1 MSQIKIPKHPLSS
14 ISLMHYIKLVGRTL
28 LLVLA
33 AVIYIINRVNN
44 TGSLFGGAEH
54 NYAILF
60 VIWAIFVVEMIL
72 RFFPSRFEST
82 GCQKQFKNTF
92 KPTNIAKPELQP
104 NSVTILVAVVWLALN
119 AVFGI
124 LYYSHVID
132 AGILILISLTFS
144 VCDMICILFFC
155 PFQTWFMKNKCCTSC
170 RIYNWD
176 FAMMFTP
183 LVFIKNPFALSI
195 FLCAVALL
203 IRWEVAVYRHPER
216 FSEKTNACLS
226 CANCNEKLCYH
237 KRQLRHFL
245 VTNKD
250 KVQLKGNALMNSI
263 IKNETK
269 KKAY

>member
-1 MSQIKIPKHPLSS
+1 
-14 ISLMHYIKLVGRTL
+14 MHYIKLVGRSL
-28 LLVLA
+28 LLVIA
-33 AVIYIINRVNN
+33 AVLYIMNRVNN
-44 TGSLFGGAEH
+44 TGTLFSGAED
-54 NYAILF
+54 NSIILF

-72 RFFPSRFEST
+72 RFFPSHFEST
-82 GCQKQFKNTF
+82 GCQKQFKSTF
-92 KPTNIAKPELQP
+92 KPTSTATPEIQP
-104 NSVTILVAVVWLALN
+104 NSVTILVALVWIALN
-119 AVFGI
+119 AVFAV
-124 LYYSHVID
+124 LYYTNVID
-132 AGILILISLTFS
+132 AGILILISLTYS

-183 LVFIKNPFALSI
+183 LVFIRNPFAISI

-203 IRWEVAVYRHPER
+203 IRWEVAVYLYPER

-250 KVQLKGNALMNSI
+250 KVQLKGNALMNNI

>member
-1 MSQIKIPKHPLSS
+1 MTSV
-14 ISLMHYIKLVGRTL
+14 SLMHYIKLVGRSL
-28 LLVLA
+28 LLVIA
-33 AVIYIINRVNN
+33 AVLYIMNRVNN
-44 TGSLFGGAEH
+44 TGSLFGGAE
-54 NYAILF
+54 NNNIILF

-72 RFFPSRFEST
+72 RFFPSHFEST
-82 GCQKQFKNTF
+82 GCQKQFKSTF
-92 KPTNIAKPELQP
+92 KPTSTATPEIQP
-104 NSVTILVAVVWLALN
+104 NSVTILVALVWIALN
-119 AVFGI
+119 AVFAV
-124 LYYSHVID
+124 LYYTNVID
-132 AGILILISLTFS
+132 AGILILISLTYS

-183 LVFIKNPFALSI
+183 LVFIRNPFAISI

-203 IRWEVAVYRHPER
+203 IRWEVAVYLYPER

-226 CANCNEKLCYH
+226 CANCNEKLCYN

-245 VTNKD
+245 LTNKD
-250 KVQLKGNALMNSI
+250 KVQLKGNALMNNI